1 MTPPL
6 LSSPDAVVL
15 GTNTLDATSAFLE
28 TIGFAETDRTVLTAE
43 AAQAL
48 YGLGRE
54 AEQRTFAV
62 RNAAGEALPGRI
74 RVVHTDEEPLEY
86 DAYRTGGHAI
96 DVYCLDQEEG
106 SRLAK
111 GSGAEVGE
119 TTVFK
124 TPFFTLS
131 GTFCIIP
138 GGGPVVLLGSERR
151 LPSVLDED
159 PSRIFSQVH
168 SLIWIVP
175 ELGPS
180 LEFFAAAGLPEVRR
194 NVFEADPAVAALMAL
209 PEPAPF
215 SMALLADE
223 GSTPSR
229 LELLAFDS
237 PDVRLTP
244 EPGRPLRPGQLILSF
259 SVDSVDDVRAVL
271 AEHGASFGTT
281 ASVGGARAVTAQAP
295 GEIWFELR
303 SR

>member
-1 MTPPL
+1 MTPS

-15 GTNTLDATSAFLE
+15 GTNTMDATAAFLQNL
-28 TIGFAETDRTVLTAE
+28 GFAEVDRTVLTAD
-43 AAQAL
+43 ASQAL
-48 YGLGRE
+48 YGLTGE

-62 RNAAGEALPGRI
+62 RDASGQALPGRI
-74 RVVHTDEEPLEY
+74 RVVRTDEEPLPY

-111 GSGAEVGE
+111 EGGADVGE

-124 TPFFTLS
+124 TPFFTLT

-138 GGGPVVLLGSERR
+138 GGGPVVLLGAERR
-151 LPSVLDED
+151 LPSVLDND

-168 SLIWIVP
+168 SLIWVVP

-194 NVFEADPAVAALMAL
+194 NVFDADPAVAGLMAL
-209 PEPAPF
+209 PEPVPF

-223 GSTPSR
+223 QSTPSR
-229 LELLAFDS
+229 LELLGFDS
-237 PDVRLTP
+237 PDVPLTP
-244 EPGRPLRPGQLILSF
+244 DPGRPLRPGQLLLSF
-259 SVDSVDDVRAVL
+259 SVDSVDDTMALL
-271 AEHGASFGTT
+271 ARHGASFGPAAT
-281 ASVGGARAVTAQAP
+281 VGAARAVTAQAP
-295 GEIWFELR
+295 GDIWLELR